1 MKRIVLTYGLIAGVI
16 VGTMLV
22 LSVPLHE
29 QGIIDFNS
37 GMVVGYTTMVIALSL
52 VFFGIRNYRDTQA
65 GGRISFGTGVK
76 IGSLISLVASLM
88 YCLAWEIAYHTIA
101 DDFTA
106 RMSEYY
112 LDEKRASGASDEE
125 LERTRQEMQ
134 DFEKMY
140 ENPLVRFG
148 YTLFEILPV
157 GIVVTLISAGFLSRK
172 KILQNVPPSA

>member
-1 MKRIVLTYGLIAGVI
+1 MKKIIWTYGLISGVL

-22 LSVPLHE
+22 LSIPLHE

-52 VFFGIRNYRDTQA
+52 VFFGIRNYRDTQ
-65 GGRISFGTGVK
+65 GGGQVSFGTGVK
-76 IGSLISLVASLM
+76 IGMLITIVASLL
-88 YCLAWEIAYHTIA
+88 YCVAWEISYHTIA

-112 LDEKRASGASDEE
+112 LEEKRTSGASQEE
-125 LERTRQEMQ
+125 LERTRLEMR

-140 ENPLVRFG
+140 ENPLIRFG

-172 KILQNVPPSA
+172 KTLQNVPPSA